1 MKLAGFLLLVAGWG
15 ITLLAIAL
23 LPAAAA
29 RFGFVVAGLAVE
41 LLGLA
46 LVLRSHLV
54 LETEP
59 E

>member
-1 MKLAGFLLLVAGWG
+1 MKLAGFLLLIAGWG

-23 LPAAAA
+23 LSAAAA
-29 RFGFVVAGLAVE
+29 RFGFVLAGIAVE

-46 LVLRSHLV
+46 LVVRSHLV